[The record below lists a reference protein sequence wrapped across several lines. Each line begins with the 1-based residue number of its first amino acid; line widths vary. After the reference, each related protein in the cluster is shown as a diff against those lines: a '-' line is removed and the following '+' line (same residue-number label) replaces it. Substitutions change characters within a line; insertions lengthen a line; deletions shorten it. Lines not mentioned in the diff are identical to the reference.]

1 MFDCTMLDGI
11 IYGAVWYNICHPK
24 VFGSISQRLW
34 KTLRKLNP
42 IDRNSHILIYSI
54 FPVAVIL
61 SCRLWCFWEGAD
73 SKRCFSVNAKPLQ
86 WHCKTVSA
94 VDKLC
99 KTVSKFGKTVAYTS
113 KSHTFYLEKY
123 DFLPLKVILFVYL
136 ATVLQILSTVSPVL
150 SLTQWL

>member
-1 MFDCTMLDGI
+1 MVYSTMLDGI

-61 SCRLWCFWEGAD
+61 SCRLRWFGKVIHL
-73 SKRCFSVNAKPLQ
+73 KRCFSVNANSLQ
-86 WHCKTVSA
+86 GIWESCLA
-94 VDKLC
+94 VDKVS
-99 KTVSKFGKTVAYTS
+99 KTVGKFG
-113 KSHTFYLEKY
+113 
-123 DFLPLKVILFVYL
+123 
-136 ATVLQILSTVSPVL
+136 
-150 SLTQWL
+150 